1 MYASCYV
8 RFMRG
13 LGWVLLAR
21 SILVMVVGVVAAFSF
36 ANVYGWGGIGDV
48 LTGAEILVLAAVPAV
63 AGWLVLRIGRK
74 AE

>member
-1 MYASCYV
+1 MTYA

-13 LGWVLLAR
+13 LGWVLLAV
-21 SILVMVVGVVAAFSF
+21 SILGLILGVVAAFSF
-36 ANVYGWGGIGDV
+36 AGTYGWGGVGDI
-48 LTGAEILVLAAVPAV
+48 LSGAATVLVLAAVPAA